1 MARQLLFDFDGE
13 PSAFDLTRHGREK
26 LHGRKRKVVVD
37 DEGRP
42 CQRALLTEDGAT
54 LIPPG
59 GAAELYLDAAFDVV
73 EKGDRQ
79 AVDAAGRALEPVPS
93 TLGVAQRL
101 VGPVSAQR
109 LLDHVTPVV
118 YQLDPASLGP
128 RLQAGL
134 AEGGVY
140 ESRFSY
146 VDGWDAQALFLVQ
159 NDTGVYAL
167 VGRPT
172 GFDWVRRAT
181 PPPAEDGADL
191 FEDDLDF
198 GML

>member
-1 MARQLLFDFDGE
+1 M
-13 PSAFDLTRHGREK
+13 
-26 LHGRKRKVVVD
+26 
-37 DEGRP
+37 
-42 CQRALLTEDGAT
+42 
-54 LIPPG
+54 
-59 GAAELYLDAAFDVV
+59 V

-79 AVDAAGRALEPVPS
+79 AVDAEGRPVEPVPS
-93 TLGVAQRL
+93 TLGVVQPL
-101 VGPVSAQR
+101 TGPVPVQR

-118 YQLDPASLGP
+118 YQLDPAGLGP

-134 AEGGVY
+134 AAGSVY

-146 VDGWDAQALFLVQ
+146 VDGWDAQALFLVA

-172 GFDWVRRAT
+172 GFDWVKRAT
-181 PPPAEDGADL
+181 PPPAEDDEEL